1 MVTAVDQRGNGV
13 GYRRKIADNDRD
25 RFCIN
30 AKTSSVYFPP
40 IEYFFFFFYSFFSVA
55 FLFREGRGRYAVRLG
70 YVDHEIY
77 TSFEIDGFSP

>member
-40 IEYFFFFFYSFFSVA
+40 IEYFFFYSSLSRFYFA
-55 FLFREGRGRYAVRLG
+55 RRGDVTRFV
-70 YVDHEIY
+70 
-77 TSFEIDGFSP
+77 